1 MAPNK
6 SLAKGLAVL
15 EMLAGSPRPLTAA
28 QLSRQLKYP
37 RPTLYRILDT
47 LLLHDFVTRE
57 GDGACY
63 DLSFKVLDL
72 GHRRLERTDLLAA
85 ARPVLKRLEA
95 EFRET
100 VHLAIP
106 QEGRMVYLD
115 KCEGS
120 GPFCTHSRPGSSVP
134 MHCTALGKAIL
145 AFLPSTRTRAIL
157 HTHGMPRYTPRTTV
171 SAVAMERELSTIR
184 RLGYSVDDVEFE
196 PGVRCVG
203 APILDHRGQPVAAIS
218 VSAPASRMSR
228 SRARL
233 TGAALRPA
241 VQEVSQAMG
250 WRPAPG
256 TVVDQ
261 VVGRRIARHEGSAA
275 VRGGAKGWTSRPP
288 AAR

>member
-6 SLAKGLAVL
+6 SLAKGLVVL
-15 EMLAGSPRPLTAA
+15 ETLANSPRPLTAA
-28 QLSRQLKYP
+28 QLSRQLNYP

-47 LLLHDFVTRE
+47 LLLQDFVTRE

-63 DLSFKVLDL
+63 GLSFKVLDL

-85 ARPVLKRLEA
+85 ARPVLRRLEA

-100 VHLAIP
+100 VHLAIH
-106 QEGRMVYLD
+106 QDGRMVYLD

-145 AFLPSTRTRAIL
+145 AFLPATRAEAIL
-157 HTHGMPRYTPRTTV
+157 RTHGMPRYTPRTTV
-171 SAVAMERELSTIR
+171 SAAAMARELSTIR
-184 RLGYSVDDVEFE
+184 RVGYALDDVEFE

-218 VSAPASRMSR
+218 VSAPASRMPL

-233 TGAALRPA
+233 AGAALRPA
-241 VQEVSQAMG
+241 VQEVSRAMG
-250 WRPAPG
+250 WRPAPRVAVG
-256 TVVDQ
+256 ESA
-261 VVGRRIARHEGSAA
+261 GRRIAGNGGIPEHPMVRPSAA
-275 VRGGAKGWTSRPP
+275 R
-288 AAR
+288 